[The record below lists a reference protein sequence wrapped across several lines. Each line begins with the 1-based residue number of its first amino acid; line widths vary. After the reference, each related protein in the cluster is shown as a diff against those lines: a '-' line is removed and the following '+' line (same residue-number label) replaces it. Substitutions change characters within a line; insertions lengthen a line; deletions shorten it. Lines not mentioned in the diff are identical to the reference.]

1 MFSAIQYFSCL
12 DSEILSYDFDT
23 IHNCV
28 SLSFHI
34 VLRIWFERSKYL
46 IFDAK
51 DQNVHFLRFIE
62 YKLLETLHSEDS
74 IQIRKRNVIRIVV
87 KIFNRNVPLVIFNT
101 ERNEKK
107 TIDDKIYIFESV
119 NLMWIGKHSKCMYE

>member
-1 MFSAIQYFSCL
+1 MPKIKMC
-12 DSEILSYDFDT
+12 T
-23 IHNCV
+23 
-28 SLSFHI
+28 
-34 VLRIWFERSKYL
+34 
-46 IFDAK
+46 
-51 DQNVHFLRFIE
+51 FLRFIE
-62 YKLLETLHSEDS
+62 HKLLKTLHSEDS

-119 NLMWIGKHSKCMYE
+119 NLM